1 MGYTYRPNRS
11 NRLIRSQRKGV
22 NFRKVGT
29 LVTLVVFLLLIFV
42 CVRFFT
48 LFNVLRGSD
57 MPVIWRPD
65 SGERIQ
71 VLLAGSQGDDILT
84 CTLLSIPRG
93 EDEPVYVLRVP
104 PHTLV
109 NSPDDEATETL
120 ANIFKEQGLAASIQ
134 SINRLLGSK
143 LPISHY
149 VVYDIDGVSDIVAG
163 INGLDVNIP
172 AGFQASYGD
181 TDYVFAPGVNKITA
195 NNVLPFIA
203 SDAGLEAATFWAEKN
218 LLVSIFNELFSM
230 RNISFLVTNFGKVT
244 DIYSTDMTSRELA
257 RFRDTMQ
264 ALGWEERKYTAL
276 PGRWLSSQGEKYWSA
291 DQQLVELTVQQILI
305 GLAPYD
311 KKELV
316 VDLFNGNGVTG
327 FAAKTASNLQ
337 THGFRIGLVS
347 NASEMDSTRI
357 YYSAEYELAARE
369 IALLLDIDAVLI
381 EGVYIN
387 SAQPVAVI
395 LGKDLVGR

>member
-1 MGYTYRPNRS
+1 MGYTYRPNRP
-11 NRLIRSQRKGV
+11 NRLIKRQRKGV

-42 CVRFFT
+42 CVRFFAF
-48 LFNVLRGSD
+48 FNVLRGSD

-71 VLLAGSQGDDILT
+71 VFLAGSLGDDIVT
-84 CTLLSIPRG
+84 GTLLSIPGG
-93 EDEPVYVLRVP
+93 EDQPVYVLRIP

-109 NSPDDEATETL
+109 NSPDDAATETV

-134 SINRLLGSK
+134 SINEFLGGK

-149 VVYDIDGVSDIVAG
+149 VIYDIDGIADIVAG

-172 AGFQASYGD
+172 AGFQASHGD
-181 TDYVFAPGVNKITA
+181 TDYVFAPGSNKITA
-195 NNVLPFIA
+195 NNVHPFIS

-218 LLVSIFNELFSM
+218 LLVSVFNELFNM
-230 RNISFLVTNFGKVT
+230 RNISYFVTNIGKVS
-244 DIYSTDMTSRELA
+244 DVYSTDMTSRELA

-264 ALGWEERKYTAL
+264 ALDWDEKKYTAL
-276 PGRWLSSQGEKYWSA
+276 PGRWLSAQGEKYWSA
-291 DQQLVELTVQQILI
+291 DRQLVELTVQQILI

-327 FAAKTASNLQ
+327 FAAKTASSLQ
-337 THGFRIGLVS
+337 THGFRIGQVS
-347 NASEMDSTRI
+347 NASEIDSTHI
-357 YYSAEYELAARE
+357 YFSAEYELAARE
-369 IALLLDIDAVLI
+369 IALLLEVDAVLI